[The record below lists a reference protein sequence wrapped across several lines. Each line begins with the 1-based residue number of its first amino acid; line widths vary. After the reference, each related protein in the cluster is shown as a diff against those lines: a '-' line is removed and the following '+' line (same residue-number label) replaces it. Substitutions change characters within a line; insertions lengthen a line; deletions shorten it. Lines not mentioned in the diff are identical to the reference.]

1 LLRTAPGSE
10 FRLWAVR
17 VHRRSEA
24 APAPVGLISG
34 RAFRGRMDTQ
44 AIMALALR
52 LAGLS
57 DVPGDSGIDV
67 PAANV
72 KKALFGI
79 DADVGDLL
87 LAKQLGYDL
96 LINHHPT
103 GGGSQVNFPQVLQK
117 HAILLEHAGVPRDA
131 AQRAVQ
137 ALLDEHES
145 AAHAR
150 NYEKLPSEARLLGMP
165 LMAIHNPCDEIGRR
179 AMDDALRSGLPND
192 ARVRD
197 AIRVLNGFP
206 EFAKA
211 LTKIVVRMG
220 SEQNSLGKWVVI
232 HGAGTNGGYPVAKAA
247 FDHGIDT
254 VFYIHID
261 AGHLRRL
268 REEYG
273 REGPKNLVIAGHI
286 AADSVGINV
295 LVRELRKRGVTVDCF
310 GGVLD
315 V

>member
-1 LLRTAPGSE
+1 
-10 FRLWAVR
+10 
-17 VHRRSEA
+17 
-24 APAPVGLISG
+24 
-34 RAFRGRMDTQ
+34 MDTQ

-52 LAGLS
+52 LAGQS
-57 DVPGDSGIDV
+57 EVPADSGIDV
-67 PAANV
+67 PAADV
-72 KKALFGI
+72 KRALFGI

-103 GGGSQVNFPQVLQK
+103 GGGSQVNFPNVLRR
-117 HAILLEHAGVPRDA
+117 HGFLLEHAGVPRKA
-131 AQRAVQ
+131 AEAAVE

-150 NYEKLPSEARLLGMP
+150 NYDKLPSEARLLGMP

-179 AMDDALRSGLPND
+179 VMDETLKTELPKD
-192 ARVRD
+192 PRVRD
-197 AIRVLNGFP
+197 AIGVLNQLP
-206 EFAKA
+206 EFKKA

-220 SEQNSLGKWVVI
+220 SEQNPLGKWVVI

-247 FDHGIDT
+247 F
-254 VFYIHID
+254 VD

-273 REGPKNLVIAGHI
+273 REGPKNLVVAGHI

-295 LVRELRKRGVTVDCF
+295 LVRELRKRGVAVDCF
-310 GGVLD
+310 SGVID

>member
-1 LLRTAPGSE
+1 M
-10 FRLWAVR
+10 
-17 VHRRSEA
+17 RSV
-24 APAPVGLISG
+24 PAGLIWG

-52 LAGLS
+52 LAGQS
-57 DVPGDSGIDV
+57 EVPADSGIDV
-67 PAANV
+67 PAADV
-72 KKALFGI
+72 KRALFGI

-103 GGGSQVNFPQVLQK
+103 GGGSHVNFPNVLRR
-117 HAILLEHAGVPRDA
+117 HGVLLEHAGVPRKA
-131 AQRAVQ
+131 AEAAVD
-137 ALLDEHES
+137 ALLDEHEP

-150 NYEKLPSEARLLGMP
+150 NYDKLPSEARLLGMP

-179 AMDDALRSGLPND
+179 MMDETLKTELPKD
-192 ARVRD
+192 PRVRD
-197 AIRVLNGFP
+197 AIGVLNQLP
-206 EFAKA
+206 EFKKA

-220 SEQNSLGKWVVI
+220 SEQNPLGKWVVI
-232 HGAGTNGGYPVAKAA
+232 HGAGTNGGHPVAKAA
-247 FDHGIDT
+247 FDAGIDT
-254 VFYIHID
+254 VFYIHVD

-273 REGPKNLVIAGHI
+273 REGPKNLVVAGHI
-286 AADSVGINV
+286 AADSLGINV
-295 LVRELRKRGVTVDCF
+295 LVRELRKRGVAVDCF
-310 GGVLD
+310 SGVID

>member
-1 LLRTAPGSE
+1 
-10 FRLWAVR
+10 
-17 VHRRSEA
+17 
-24 APAPVGLISG
+24 
-34 RAFRGRMDTQ
+34 MDSQ
-44 AIMALALR
+44 AIMALALQ
-52 LAGLS
+52 LANQTE
-57 DVPGDSGIDV
+57 VPADSGVDV
-67 PAANV
+67 PAASV
-72 KKALFGI
+72 RRALIGI

-87 LAKQLGYDL
+87 LAKQLGYDV

-103 GGGSQVNFPQVLQK
+103 GGGSQVNFPQVLRR
-117 HAILLEHAGVPRDA
+117 HAVLLERAGVPREA
-131 AQRAVQ
+131 GERAVQ

-145 AAHAR
+145 TAHAR
-150 NYEKLPSEARLLGMP
+150 NYDKLPSEARLLKMP

-179 AMDDALRSGLPND
+179 VMDETLRGGLPED
-192 ARVRD
+192 AKVRD
-197 AIRVLNGFP
+197 AIAVLNALP
-206 EFAKA
+206 EFEKA

-220 SEQNSLGKWVVI
+220 KTQNLVGKWVVI

-254 VFYIHID
+254 IFYIHID

-273 REGPKNLVIAGHI
+273 REGAKNLVVTGHI
-286 AADSVGINV
+286 ASDSVGINV
-295 LVRELRKRGVTVDCF
+295 LVRELRKRGVSVDCF

>member
-1 LLRTAPGSE
+1 M
-10 FRLWAVR
+10 
-17 VHRRSEA
+17 
-24 APAPVGLISG
+24 PVGLISEG
-34 RAFRGRMDTQ
+34 RFRGPMDSK
-44 AIMALALR
+44 AIMALALK
-52 LAGLS
+52 LANQS
-57 DVPGDSGIDV
+57 EIPADSGIDV
-67 PAANV
+67 PAPSV
-72 KKALFGI
+72 KRVLFGI

-103 GGGSQVNFPQVLQK
+103 GGSSQVDFPKVLRR
-117 HAILLEHAGVPRDA
+117 HGVLLEFAGVPRA
-131 AQRAVQ
+131 AAEGAVE
-137 ALLDEHES
+137 ALLDEHEP

-150 NYEKLPSEARLLGMP
+150 NYDKLPSEARLLGMP

-179 AMDDALRSGLPND
+179 VMDEALQAGLPKEP
-192 ARVRD
+192 RVRD
-197 AIRVLNGFP
+197 AIRVLNELP
-206 EFAKA
+206 EFRKA

-220 SEQNSLGKWVVI
+220 SEQNPLGKWVVI

-247 FDHGIDT
+247 FDHRIDT

-273 REGPKNLVIAGHI
+273 REGPKNLVVTGHI
-286 AADSVGINV
+286 ASDSLGINR
-295 LVRELRKRGVTVDCF
+295 LVRELRKRGVAVDCF
-310 GGVLD
+310 NGVLD

>member
-1 LLRTAPGSE
+1 
-10 FRLWAVR
+10 
-17 VHRRSEA
+17 
-24 APAPVGLISG
+24 
-34 RAFRGRMDTQ
+34 MDSKG
-44 AIMALALR
+44 IMALALR
-52 LAGLS
+52 LAGQTEI
-57 DVPGDSGIDV
+57 PADSGIDV
-67 PAANV
+67 PAAKV
-72 KKALFGI
+72 KRALFGI

-87 LAKQLGYDL
+87 LAKQLGYDV
-96 LINHHPT
+96 LISHHPT
-103 GGGSQVNFPQVLQK
+103 GGGSQVNFPQVLRR
-117 HAILLEHAGVPRDA
+117 HGVLLERAGVPRA
-131 AQRAVQ
+131 AAERAVD

-150 NYEKLPSEARLLGMP
+150 NYEKLPSEARLLGFP

-179 AMDDALRSGLPND
+179 VMDEALRTGLPKD

-197 AIRVLNGFP
+197 AVRVLNVLP
-206 EFAKA
+206 EFKKG

-220 SEQNSLGKWVVI
+220 SEQNPLGKWVVI
-232 HGAGTNGGYPVAKAA
+232 HGAGTNGGHPVAKAA

-273 REGPKNLVIAGHI
+273 REGPKNLVVTGHI
-286 AADSVGINV
+286 ASDSLGINV

-310 GGVLD
+310 SGVLD

>member
-1 LLRTAPGSE
+1 
-10 FRLWAVR
+10 
-17 VHRRSEA
+17 
-24 APAPVGLISG
+24 
-34 RAFRGRMDTQ
+34 MDSK
-44 AIMALALR
+44 AIMALALK
-52 LAGLS
+52 LAGQ
-57 DVPGDSGIDV
+57 DEVPADSGIDL
-67 PAANV
+67 PASNV
-72 KKALFGI
+72 KRALFGI

-87 LAKQLGYDL
+87 LAKQLGYDI

-103 GGGSQVNFPQVLQK
+103 GGGSQVNLPRVLRK
-117 HAILLEHAGVPRDA
+117 HGILLERAGVPRA
-131 AQRAVQ
+131 AAERAVD

-150 NYEKLPSEARLLGMP
+150 NYEKLPSEARLLGVP

-179 AMDDALRSGLPND
+179 LMDETLRAGLPRD
-192 ARVRD
+192 PRVRD
-197 AIRVLNGFP
+197 AIRVLNKLP
-206 EFAKA
+206 EFKKA

-220 SEQNSLGKWVVI
+220 SEQNPLGKWLVI
-232 HGAGTNGGYPVAKAA
+232 HGAGTNGGHPVAKAA

-273 REGPKNLVIAGHI
+273 REGPKNLVVTGHI
-286 AADSVGINV
+286 ASDSIGINV
-295 LVRELRKRGVTVDCF
+295 LVRELRKRGVSVDCF
-310 GGVLD
+310 SGVLD